1 MASSSGEWF
10 DPDVDSGGWAAAKAV
25 AALKLAQASRKHAEE
40 DPCAT
45 DQGCFLY
52 AGCADDGDYLH
63 ICSDCNYGDIQPFK
77 GSYKMPCNIK
87 KKAKQHEDTFHVLL
101 RDRDEFGIALPPTT
115 NKRGFPF
122 VARLGFRASHLSARP
137 SQPPSRQT
145 TQPSSRPSTPLSQ
158 PSTPLPQLPPWPTTT
173 QPPQTMTRAPP
184 APTQPPRAPT
194 TSAPPSRTS
203 WSLSRPPSRPP
214 EVIDVSGVDD
224 EQRRNE
230 RLHDERPPEEERERE
245 RESLHDVL
253 QQVHQLQHQQ
263 QQQLREQQAAAAAAT
278 ASAVK
283 AAASARRDASA
294 AAASASDAAT
304 AAAATSRL
312 TGADAVG
319 KMVVGG
325 KIVGDRPTTIFWG
338 ASGWP
343 TDRIRMLL
351 EHLGHMSRG
360 RAGASSLDFQGWKR
374 HGFQEDGTPFVA
386 YAPRAMMKAPKF
398 GEIFARQFLGLGAPP
413 VIIHGLCAPGKDR
426 GYNDPAHVD
435 ALLDKMQNTLQL
447 QPTAQLVVVGC
458 ATSLCL
464 S

>member
-1 MASSSGEWF
+1 M
-10 DPDVDSGGWAAAKAV
+10 
-25 AALKLAQASRKHAEE
+25 
-40 DPCAT
+40 
-45 DQGCFLY
+45 
-52 AGCADDGDYLH
+52 
-63 ICSDCNYGDIQPFK
+63 
-77 GSYKMPCNIK
+77 
-87 KKAKQHEDTFHVLL
+87 
-101 RDRDEFGIALPPTT
+101 
-115 NKRGFPF
+115 
-122 VARLGFRASHLSARP
+122 
-137 SQPPSRQT
+137 
-145 TQPSSRPSTPLSQ
+145 
-158 PSTPLPQLPPWPTTT
+158 
-173 QPPQTMTRAPP
+173 
-184 APTQPPRAPT
+184 
-194 TSAPPSRTS
+194 
-203 WSLSRPPSRPP
+203 
-214 EVIDVSGVDD
+214 IDVSGVDD

-253 QQVHQLQHQQ
+253 QQVHQLQQQ
-263 QQQLREQQAAAAAAT
+263 QQQLLREQQAATAAAA

-283 AAASARRDASA
+283 AAESARRDASA

-343 TDRIRMLL
+343 TDTIRMLL

-386 YAPRAMMKAPKF
+386 YAPRAMSKAPKF
-398 GEIFARQFLGLGAPP
+398 GEIFARQYLGLGAPP

-458 ATSLCL
+458 ATSPCL
-464 S
+464 P